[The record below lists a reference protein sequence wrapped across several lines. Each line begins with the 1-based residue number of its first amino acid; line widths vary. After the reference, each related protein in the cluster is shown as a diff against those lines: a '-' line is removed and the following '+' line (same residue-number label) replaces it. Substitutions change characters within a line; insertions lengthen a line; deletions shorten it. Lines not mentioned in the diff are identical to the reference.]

1 MFGIELTK
9 VMVESLRKVFVHNG
23 QRTVALEDVSFDAED
38 GEFIAVVGPSGCGKT
53 TLLQII
59 DGLMRPTGGRVLID
73 GAVVKGPGQDRGL
86 VFQEY
91 SLFPWLT
98 VRQNIAFG
106 LEIGGRRDSDAVEK
120 WLKVMGLEGFENC
133 YPYMLSGGMRQR
145 VAIARALA
153 YDPDML
159 LMDEP
164 FGALDAQTRSLL
176 QTHLLKIWSETRKT
190 VLFVTHSIEEAV
202 FLADRV
208 IVLTARPASVKGIF
222 DITLPRP
229 RDEETKLSTEF
240 VEIRRSIWDSLREE
254 VGI

>member
-9 VMVESLRKVFVHNG
+9 VTVERLRKVFVHNG
-23 QRTVALEDVSFDAED
+23 QKTVALEDVSFDADD

-59 DGLMRPTGGRVLID
+59 DGLMKPTGGKVLID
-73 GAVVKGPGQDRGL
+73 GAAVKGPGQDRGL

-120 WLKVMGLEGFENC
+120 WLRVMGLEGFENC
-133 YPYMLSGGMRQR
+133 HPYMLSGGMKQR

-176 QTHLLKIWSETRKT
+176 QTYLLKIWSETRKT

>member
-1 MFGIELTK
+1 LTK
-9 VMVESLRKVFVHNG
+9 VTVDGLRKSFIHDG
-23 QRTVALEDVSFDAED
+23 QETVALEDVSFAVDD
-38 GEFIAVVGPSGCGKT
+38 GEFVAVVGPSGCGKT
-53 TLLQII
+53 TLLHII
-59 DGLMRPTGGRVLID
+59 DGLMKPTEGKVSID
-73 GAVVKGPGQDRGL
+73 GTAVKSPGQDRGL

-120 WLKVMGLEGFENC
+120 WLKVMGLEGFEDR
-133 YPYMLSGGMRQR
+133 YPYVLSGGMKQR

-153 YDPDML
+153 YDPDIL

-176 QTHLLKIWSETRKT
+176 QTHLLNIWSGTRKT

-208 IVLTARPASVKGIF
+208 VVLTARPAKVKEVF
-222 DITLPRP
+222 DVTLSRP
-229 RDEETKLSTEF
+229 RNEETKLSSGF
-240 VEIRRSIWDSLREE
+240 IKIRHNIWSTLREE
-254 VGI
+254 VGIR